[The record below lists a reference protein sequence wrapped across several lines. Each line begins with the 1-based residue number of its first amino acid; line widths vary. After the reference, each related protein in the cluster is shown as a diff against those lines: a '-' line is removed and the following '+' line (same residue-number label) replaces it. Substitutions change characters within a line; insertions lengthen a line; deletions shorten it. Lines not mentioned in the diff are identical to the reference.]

1 MNTILVFIKKEFL
14 QLIRDPKMFIIILAA
29 PVIQLIFLGYA
40 ANMDVNIINTVVLDN
55 DKTNFSK
62 ELISKFT
69 NSGYFT
75 IISNASNY
83 KTITKDINNNKAI
96 LAIIIPQNFEKDY
109 RANKPVKIQAIF
121 DGSDGNKSSI
131 VAGYTQLVLSDYLNK
146 LSVEFLNKRG
156 LKLETLPKLE
166 AETRVWFNPELKTR
180 NFMVPGIV
188 GLLLMIITLLLTSLA
203 IVKEKELGTLE
214 QLIVSPIKPY
224 QLIIGKMVPFAI
236 LGFVAIIIVITAMRI
251 VFNLP
256 VKGSIIFLFF
266 SSFIFMLNLLGF
278 GLFISIFSKTQQQA
292 MMLAIFGFMMPMIF
306 LSGFSFPIE
315 NMPTIIR
322 LVTYIIPVKYFMTI
336 IRGIILKGIGF
347 NELWQELL
355 ILFIMGIGIL
365 TLSIIKFNKKLE

>member
-14 QLIRDPKMFIIILAA
+14 QLIRDPKMFVIILAA
-29 PVIQLIFLGYA
+29 PVLQLIFLGYA
-40 ANMDVNIINTVVLDN
+40 ATMDVNNINTVILDN

-62 ELISKFT
+62 EFINKFT

-83 KTITKDINNNKAI
+83 QTVTENINNNKAI

-109 RANKPVKIQAIF
+109 RANKPVKIQAVF

-131 VAGYTQLVLSDYLNK
+131 VAGYVQLVLSYYLNK
-146 LSVEFLNKRG
+146 LGVEFFNKHG
-156 LKLETLPKLE
+156 IKIESLPKLE

-214 QLIVSPIKPY
+214 QLIVTPIRPY
-224 QLIIGKMVPFAI
+224 QLIIGKMVPFSL

-256 VKGSIIFLFF
+256 VKGSIIFLLF
-266 SSFIFMLNLLGF
+266 SSAIFMLNTLGF

-306 LSGFSFPIE
+306 LSGFSFPVE

-322 LVTYIIPVKYFMTI
+322 AITYIIPVKYFMTI

-347 NELWQELL
+347 NELWQDLL
-355 ILFIMGIGIL
+355 ILFIMGITIL
-365 TLSIIKFNKKLE
+365 TLSITKFNKKLE